1 MIHFTS
7 PAGDYHTPGSA
18 PGPTL
23 GNEYGKPLPFTFL
36 RSYVRRSVSVAA
48 TRCAT
53 RRSDGGATV
62 RSPAVSVHHLGR
74 SLFIPLPLSSRLT
87 DDGRAGRG
95 TPAPRRP
102 TDRPTEYGRRNNY
115 ARPAA
120 GNAQRTVYL
129 PQWKLRNRAITLIYV
144 QKL

>member
-1 MIHFTS
+1 VIHFTS

-23 GNEYGKPLPFTFL
+23 GNESGKPLPFTFFL

-102 TDRPTEYGRRNNY
+102 TDRRNMVGETIMH
-115 ARPAA
+115 ARPREMRSGLSTYRS
-120 GNAQRTVYL
+120 GNCETAQ
-129 PQWKLRNRAITLIYV
+129 LR
-144 QKL
+144 